1 MPMFKKL
8 SVLDIINEGD
18 INITVVT
25 EVIMKRIRPFFLDI
39 VVGAILILLPGI
51 RGYSN
56 WQIHEYALIFLI
68 YGYIVYLHHKRT
80 TIQ

>member
-1 MPMFKKL
+1 
-8 SVLDIINEGD
+8 
-18 INITVVT
+18 
-25 EVIMKRIRPFFLDI
+25 MKRIRPYILDI
-39 VVGAILILLPGI
+39 VVGVIFILLPCI

-56 WQIHEYALIFLI
+56 WQIHEYALILLI